1 MLQEHVLIEFY
12 LINLTQINPASFLI
26 YSFLI
31 KLPSLFLLQLLMKY
45 GGEFAER
52 PPLFW
57 TILYLRAINDLRL
70 FDDFETL
77 NIIGTLI

>member
-1 MLQEHVLIEFY
+1 MIVRDLWRFEFVLQEYVLIEFY

-31 KLPSLFLLQLLMKY
+31 RLPSLFLLQLLMKY

-52 PPLFW
+52 PPLFR
-57 TILYLRAINDLRL
+57 TILYLRAIKDLR
-70 FDDFETL
+70 
-77 NIIGTLI
+77 